1 MQVAGARG
9 VYEQGP
15 RHVAAVLGRRGV
27 LAAQADEARVH
38 EEVLQ
43 HLLEHAGVDVGP
55 QALQQH
61 HPVVVGVVDDLVE
74 QGSLFHEVVLGNQRV
89 HGFEHLGQL
98 HVGVASSRVCQQLAR
113 YGRLRALRDGLLRG

>member
-98 HVGVASSRVCQQLAR
+98 HVGSPPRAYASS
-113 YGRLRALRDGLLRG
+113 LRAMAGCAPSAMVFFVG